1 MQPGASVMQMF
12 ILRRLIPLILLA
24 ALIGS
29 GSASLDS
36 EKVHAQADLG
46 GVLVSNRLG
55 LTVIS

>member
-1 MQPGASVMQMF
+1 MQMF

-36 EKVHAQADLG
+36 EKVHAQTDTG
-46 GVLVSNRLG
+46 GVLLVSRLG
-55 LTVIS
+55 LSLIHI